1 MLKKPKY
8 IFSET
13 IFLKVFLEYLL
24 FLFRTYK
31 LFSNCYSGNHHCR
44 VGCPNILNFTST
56 SNITGGILYRYI
68 LSPNPKFQNFIS
80 RIDRLPAFSV
90 NCKIYIVKRHE
101 NGQKIIIFRKM
112 GITFDWDVLSSWTLH
127 CCVSFLVL
135 SCWILIMAMLYYV
148 WATLVHGHNSHN
160 SHFRLLWPLWPWP
173 LTFLTYP

>member
-1 MLKKPKY
+1 MIPFWPIGIKGLP
-8 IFSET
+8 
-13 IFLKVFLEYLL
+13 
-24 FLFRTYK
+24 
-31 LFSNCYSGNHHCR
+31 YS

-127 CCVSFLVL
+127 CCISFLVL
-135 SCWILIMAMLYYV
+135 SCWILIMAMLYDV
-148 WATLVHGHNSHN
+148 WATLVHGHNGHN
-160 SHFRLLWPLWPWP
+160 GHFRLLWPLWPWP